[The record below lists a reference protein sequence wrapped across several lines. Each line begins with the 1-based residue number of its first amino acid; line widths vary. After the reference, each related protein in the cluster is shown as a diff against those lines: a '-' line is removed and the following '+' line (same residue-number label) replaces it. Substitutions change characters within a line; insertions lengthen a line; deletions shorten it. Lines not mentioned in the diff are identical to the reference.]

1 MKFEIKQ
8 DGRGV
13 SHIVTDGYCECT
25 AQPAKGWKLIKKG
38 LHPTLVTCRKCKK
51 AVVKAIVIR
60 TMAMLLMK
68 DADEGIAYRKTR

>member
-1 MKFEIKQ
+1 M
-8 DGRGV
+8 

-51 AVVKAIVIR
+51 AVKAIVLR